1 MRKLRVAIIGQG
13 RSGRDIHGRFFRS
26 PLNDGIIEVVAIAEA
41 LEDRRARA
49 KEEFGCDVYADYREL
64 FARDDI
70 DFIINASFSHMH
82 YEVAK
87 DCIEHG
93 FNTLNEKPLARTSY
107 EAMNLIRLAK
117 EHGVIVTAFHQSLFA
132 PSVLKMKELIDSGKI
147 GEVLQYNF
155 RYNGFARRWDWQ
167 TLQKCCA
174 GNVYNTT
181 PHPIGVGLD
190 LVGWDP
196 NAKVVYSYLNTTA
209 FSGGDSDD
217 FAKFIIATPGKPTI
231 DIECNNDDG
240 FPEPLPFKVFGTK
253 GTIVTGPFADKVK
266 IKYIVP
272 EELEPRVSTDKPLS
286 AEDGTPAYCSE
297 DLKFHEEE
305 HAVEGDVFMSGT
317 SIFYHKLYD
326 TFFNGAPLAVTPEM
340 AGQVVDIIETLHAQ
354 NPLPVKF

>member
-1 MRKLRVAIIGQG
+1 MKKMRVAIIGQG
-13 RSGRDIHGRFFRS
+13 RSGRDIHGRYFLS
-26 PLNDGIIEVVAIAEA
+26 QYNDIIEVVATVDA
-41 LEDRRARA
+41 LDHRRERA
-49 KEEFGCDVYADYREL
+49 VRDFGCESYADYREL
-64 FARDDI
+64 FKRDDI

-82 YEVAK
+82 YEIAK

-93 FNTLNEKPLARTSY
+93 YNVLNEKPLARTTY
-107 EAMNLIRLAK
+107 EAQNLIRLAK
-117 EHGVIVTAFHQSLFA
+117 EKGVILTAFHQSLFA
-132 PSVLKMKELIDSGKI
+132 PPVVKMKELIDSGKI

-196 NAKVVYSYLNTTA
+196 NAKVAYSYLNRTA

-217 FAKFIIATPGKPTI
+217 FAKFIITTPGKPTI
-231 DIECNNDDG
+231 DVECNNDDG
-240 FPEPLPFKVFGTK
+240 FTEPLPFKVFGTK

-272 EELEPRVSTDKPLS
+272 EELEPRVAIEEPLCY
-286 AEDGTPAYCSE
+286 EDGSPAYCSE
-297 DLKFHEEE
+297 TLNFHEEE
-305 HAVEGDVFMSGT
+305 HAVDGDVFLSG
-317 SIFYHKLYD
+317 SDVFYHKLYD
-326 TFFNGAPLAVTPEM
+326 TFMNGAPLAVTPEM
-340 AGQVVDIIETLHAQ
+340 ACKVIEVIETIHAQ